1 MRSLSIIIVSGLSG
15 SGKSKALEAL
25 EDLGYFCVDNLPP
38 VFLPRLA
45 ELSSEKKDVRQL
57 AVGIDVRARGFLDD
71 VEPGIESLHSAGHDV
86 SVLFLDC
93 SDEALMRR
101 FSETRRPHPLAR
113 DRTVSDGIREERLL
127 MSHLRDSA
135 DMLLDTTHFHVHELR
150 RELVDRFG
158 PSAPESPGMQ
168 TRIVSFG
175 FKYGVP
181 TDADLVLDV
190 RFLPNP
196 YFVDELR
203 KLKGTDDAVSEYVT
217 KEEAAVEFLKSVE
230 SLLKFLIPCYRREGR
245 AYLTLAVGCTGG
257 RHRSVTIAEELSK
270 RLGPDQPIKVMHR
283 DINRDALSDAAAE
296 KNRLKE
302 EA

>member
-1 MRSLSIIIVSGLSG
+1 MRSLRIIIVTGLSG
-15 SGKSKALEAL
+15 SGKSKALAAL

-45 ELSSEKKDVRQL
+45 ELSSEKKDLRQL

-71 VEPGIESLHSAGHDV
+71 VNPGIESLRSAGHDV
-86 SVLFLDC
+86 RVLFLDC
-93 SDEALMRR
+93 SDEALLRR

-113 DRTVSDGIREERLL
+113 DRTVSDGVREERLL
-127 MSHLRDSA
+127 MSPLRDSA
-135 DMLLDTTHFHVHELR
+135 DMIIDTTHFHVHELR

-158 PSAPESPGMQ
+158 PSAPESPRMQ

-181 TDADLVLDV
+181 ADADIVLDV

-203 KLKGTDDAVSEYVT
+203 NLNGRDDAVSEYVSR
-217 KEEAAVEFLKSVE
+217 EAAAVEFLKRIE
-230 SLLKFLIPCYRREGR
+230 SLLQFLIPHYGREGR

-257 RHRSVTIAEELSK
+257 RHRSVTIAEELSR
-270 RLGPDQPIKVMHR
+270 RLGSDHTIKVMHR
-283 DINRDALSDAAAE
+283 DINRDALSDVAA
-296 KNRLKE
+296 KKKKFKE
-302 EA
+302 ES